1 MNHSRN
7 SEYLI
12 LPLLDESLTCNVC
25 DRSFYNRKT
34 LEQHQ
39 QKKRHFGCSA
49 CDTLFPSIMQLE
61 HHKEEFDHW
70 SDTETSA
77 LTCHQHHYC
86 HHHDD
91 DDDFDSEDSFIESGE
106 EMERLL

>member
-1 MNHSRN
+1 MNLKANRGIVVRLVKQ
-7 SEYLI
+7 YL
-12 LPLLDESLTCNVC
+12 NY
-25 DRSFYNRKT
+25 R
-34 LEQHQ
+34 
-39 QKKRHFGCSA
+39 CSA

-77 LTCHQHHYC
+77 LTCH
-86 HHHDD
+86 HHHHHCYHHHHHSDHHCHEDDDD
-91 DDDFDSEDSFIESGE
+91 DDDFDDEDSYLESGE

>member
-1 MNHSRN
+1 MGLSV
-7 SEYLI
+7 Y
-12 LPLLDESLTCNVC
+12 ESLTCNVC
-25 DRSFYNRKT
+25 DRSFYNRKS

-49 CDTLFPSIMQLE
+49 CDTLFPSVMQLE

-70 SDTETSA
+70 SDSETSA
-77 LTCHQHHYC
+77 LTCHY
-86 HHHDD
+86 HHHHNCHEADDDFDD
-91 DDDFDSEDSFIESGE
+91 DDDSYIESCE